1 MLFKTREL
9 SQTIRPVDYKPQTD
23 IKKAPP
29 SLDINTNLPEIL
41 LSDIN
46 SNENL
51 LGNIKDQFKHFLFE
65 DLTYF
70 SWSNFI
76 SSIRIFQYGSAKGIE
91 VLAQIIKKELRF
103 QLKELKV
110 NKPSRDLYQTLIT
123 LFQRIF
129 LLQRHLNGE
138 INLSSIILP
147 IINEELNNLQR
158 FWEIFL
164 QESYSSKIIESL
176 HIFILMEDQ
185 SPQKTSEK
193 VISLFKTRYLKVRD
207 LFKSMDDFL
216 LFF

>member
-193 VISLFKTRYLKVRD
+193 VISLLKQD
-207 LFKSMDDFL
+207 I
-216 LFF
+216 

>member
-138 INLSSIILP
+138 INLSSIILR

-158 FWEIFL
+158 FWKIFL

-193 VISLFKTRYLKVRD
+193 VISLLKQD
-207 LFKSMDDFL
+207 I
-216 LFF
+216 